1 MAFAGKILSAFL
13 SPHSENC
20 FEGLKPGPSDCLDS
34 SMRRFCLG
42 EKNTNYLISAF
53 SPGVWSPAFRNGV

>member
-42 EKNTNYLISAF
+42 EKKYQLSDLSLLPRGTEPSF
-53 SPGVWSPAFRNGV
+53 